1 MLNTVWIETPG
12 GGMRRVQINKRH
24 QAASGR
30 RQQERE
36 QILPLDPRDPD
47 IARAR
52 ARLRSTTVVDHDRQR
67 G

>member
-1 MLNTVWIETPG
+1 
-12 GGMRRVQINKRH
+12 MRQVQINKER
-24 QAASGR
+24 QAAQAR
-30 RQQERE
+30 RHQERE

-52 ARLRSTTVVDHDRQR
+52 AKLRSATAVDHDRRR